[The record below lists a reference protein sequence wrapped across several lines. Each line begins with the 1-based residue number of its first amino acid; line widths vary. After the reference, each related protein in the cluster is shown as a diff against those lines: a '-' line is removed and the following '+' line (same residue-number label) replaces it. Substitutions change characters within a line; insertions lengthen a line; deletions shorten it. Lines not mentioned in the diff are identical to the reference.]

1 MGVSLNIGKKKNNWW
16 ENNNNHITL
25 KDYSTK
31 ADTNSEEAD
40 DSNTLFSDL
49 IFTFAAAPDEV

>member
-1 MGVSLNIGKKKNNWW
+1 MGASLNIGKKKKNWW
-16 ENNNNHITL
+16 ENKNNHITL

-40 DSNTLFSDL
+40 DSNPVFSDL